1 MWFEIH
7 QWFEWRWQR
16 STQLFFSQAF
26 SRTYWTS
33 KQPSSRISIQGET
46 TSKTTRRRTRSI
58 SASAFESGSISSLI
72 KRGYHWSDSKCD
84 RFYSTSSHWRV
95 KKKASVVKNLSCDLK
110 AQLRMAI
117 ATSGSRS
124 DPYDLWRTH
133 QLSMHEWTTRSFMSL
148 ICLYSIK
155 YTKKY
160 LVLSID
166 KKKKKI
172 KYNI

>member
-33 KQPSSRISIQGET
+33 KQPSSWISIQGET
-46 TSKTTRRRTRSI
+46 TSKATSWRTRSI
-58 SASAFESGSISSLI
+58 SASTFESGSISSLI

-95 KKKASVVKNLSCDLK
+95 KKEGFSSQKPILWPQGPITDGNCDLRLK
-110 AQLRMAI
+110 KWPVWPL
-117 ATSGSRS
+117 
-124 DPYDLWRTH
+124 TH
-133 QLSMHEWTTRSFMSL
+133 ASAVNAWMDDSFVYVTNMSL
-148 ICLYSIK
+148 FDQ
-155 YTKKY
+155 
-160 LVLSID
+160 VH
-166 KKKKKI
+166 KKKI
-172 KYNI
+172 FST